1 MNSISQKISAGGAAL
16 LLALMFTATAGAAD
30 HTATASDIAVKY
42 SGEQLG
48 NEADAQ
54 ALYKK
59 LRSAARAVCDDNA
72 GGHRTLEV
80 RNRTEKCVTQVRAEA
95 VRKID
100 QPLLTPVH
108 ESKGK
113 KSSEV
118 G

>member
-1 MNSISQKISAGGAAL
+1 MNSISQKISAGGATL

-30 HTATASDIAVKY
+30 RTATASDIAVKY

-80 RNRTEKCVTQVRAEA
+80 RNRTEKCVNQVLADA

-100 QPLLTPVH
+100 QPLLTTVH